1 MEETSKAKRKES
13 ILDVVI
19 TKEKINGKEF
29 FVAQGVQLDVASQG
43 LTLEEA
49 IENIKDAAEIVLED
63 SKEKRTFMIEQESS
77 EIAPLEITPWLTG
90 TGTLIP
96 LSSFLYLSC
105 LPLLTNLKPNLSRI
119 FTTSFAVL

>member
-1 MEETSKAKRKES
+1 MEGKFNVKRKEL

-19 TKEKINGKEF
+19 TKEKIEGKEF

-63 SKEKRTFMIEQESS
+63 SKEKRLIMLEQESS
-77 EIAPLEITPWLTG
+77 EIAPMMTRVFI
-90 TGTLIP
+90 
-96 LSSFLYLSC
+96 
-105 LPLLTNLKPNLSRI
+105 
-119 FTTSFAVL
+119 